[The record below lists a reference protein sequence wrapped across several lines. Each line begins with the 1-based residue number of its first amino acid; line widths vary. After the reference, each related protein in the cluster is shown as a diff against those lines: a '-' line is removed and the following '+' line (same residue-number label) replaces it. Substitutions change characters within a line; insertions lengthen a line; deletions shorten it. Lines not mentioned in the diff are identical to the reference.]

1 MNYLLFVFHKGSL
14 LMQEHISTQITHYV
28 SLISED
34 EETRYICGEGN
45 FIISFKSSLTKPQL
59 ISSFSEMSEGLGQMF
74 DYVLISK
81 PKTFITN
88 IEQEN
93 IDFLFKNKNKR
104 PLKNTPN
111 SIENEIKSLKNL
123 FGDFSMNEKKCDL
136 TLDQLLDKI
145 SLGGGIKSLTNLE
158 LNRLKE
164 LSNNLNNEG

>member
-1 MNYLLFVFHKGSL
+1 
-14 LMQEHISTQITHYV
+14 
-28 SLISED
+28 
-34 EETRYICGEGN
+34 
-45 FIISFKSSLTKPQL
+45 
-59 ISSFSEMSEGLGQMF
+59 MF

-93 IDFLFKNKNKR
+93 IDFLFKNKIKR
-104 PLKNTPN
+104 PLKNTSN